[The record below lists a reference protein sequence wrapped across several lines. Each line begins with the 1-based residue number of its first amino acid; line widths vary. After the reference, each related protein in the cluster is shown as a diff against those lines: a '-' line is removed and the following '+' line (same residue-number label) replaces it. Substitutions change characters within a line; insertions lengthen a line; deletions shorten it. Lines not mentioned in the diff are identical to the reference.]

1 MLCWSGLAWGIV
13 VGLWAGL
20 LIGIHLV
27 GIHLGRRY

>member
-20 LIGIHLV
+20 LIGIHL
-27 GIHLGRRY
+27 GRRY